1 MFQIIFQQ
9 QDVSIIK
16 FPVFFLD
23 IIFWRQRFDIYA
35 VGKCVVGRLLLAAAM
50 VNTRNLKD
58 GGEEDDDDDDD
69 IGHHHLILF
78 CIECPK
84 LRLCDC
90 CT

>member
-1 MFQIIFQQ
+1 MLQIIFQQ

-35 VGKCVVGRLLLAAAM
+35 ARKCVVGRLLLAGTM

-84 LRLCDC
+84 L
-90 CT
+90 